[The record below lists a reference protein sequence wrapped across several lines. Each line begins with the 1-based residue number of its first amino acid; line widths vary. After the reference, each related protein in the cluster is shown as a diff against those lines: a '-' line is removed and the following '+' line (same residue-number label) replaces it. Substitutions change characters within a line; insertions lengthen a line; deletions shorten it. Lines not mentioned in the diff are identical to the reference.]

1 MTTYALIPR
10 IALTLLMGLVGG
22 VLFFWLTLPLPW
34 MLGALTVTLIAAV
47 ANVPIQAPERLR
59 NPVVAIIGVL
69 LGSGFTPELVE
80 QVGAWGWSLGALAAY
95 LVVAAALVVPY
106 YRRFGGF
113 DSVTAYFAGMPGGL
127 TEMVTLGRAAGA
139 DERKIVLAHAARVV
153 VVVALIAFW
162 FRVIEGQTVG
172 SRTSGLFTVNLTLR
186 DGSLL
191 LASGFAGAFLG
202 RLLHLP
208 APILLGPMI
217 LSGAAH
223 MTGLTASAPPAVLVV
238 TAQVMLGT
246 IMGCRFLGTRARAV
260 GVALGLAVGA
270 TLITLTVAVLV
281 AVVLVQMVGLP
292 FDQLILAYA
301 PGGLTEMTLVALAIN
316 ADVAFVALHHVAR
329 IVMIIAIAPLLPRL
343 FGSSGE
349 GSP

>member
-1 MTTYALIPR
+1 MPTYALIPR
-10 IALTLLMGLVGG
+10 IALTLLLGLMGG

-47 ANVPIQAPERLR
+47 ANAPIQAPERLR

-139 DERKIVLAHAARVV
+139 DDRKIVLAHAARIV

-162 FRVIEGQTVG
+162 FRVIEGQSV
-172 SRTSGLFTVNLTLR
+172 
-186 DGSLL
+186 GSLL
-191 LASGFAGAFLG
+191 IS
-202 RLLHLP
+202 
-208 APILLGPMI
+208 
-217 LSGAAH
+217 
-223 MTGLTASAPPAVLVV
+223 T
-238 TAQVMLGT
+238 
-246 IMGCRFLGTRARAV
+246 
-260 GVALGLAVGA
+260 
-270 TLITLTVAVLV
+270 
-281 AVVLVQMVGLP
+281 
-292 FDQLILAYA
+292 
-301 PGGLTEMTLVALAIN
+301 
-316 ADVAFVALHHVAR
+316 
-329 IVMIIAIAPLLPRL
+329 
-343 FGSSGE
+343 
-349 GSP
+349 